1 MHWEPRS
8 SWAAA
13 VQGPSKAE
21 KEVQVLREDLRT
33 VKQQLDDGTRQLR
46 FQHK

>member
-1 MHWEPRS
+1 MYREPWS
-8 SWAAA
+8 SRLAAMQA
-13 VQGPSKAE
+13 PSAAE
-21 KEVQVLREDLRT
+21 KEVQVLRDELRT